1 MVAGLS
7 ITTYTI
13 RMGVKY
19 SVNESFFNHWTPVM
33 AYILGY
39 WYADGSMYISARGK
53 YIVVTS
59 IDESTVLKIK
69 NWLSSQH
76 TVRVDKS
83 TWPNGKLRFA
93 LRIGNAKLYDSLIH
107 LGLHPNKSLTA
118 RMPKVPVKFLKD
130 FIRGYFDGDGCVNL
144 YRSKGISQ
152 KVILRKLSVI
162 FTSGSKKFLEG
173 LLLELRRVLELRQTK
188 IYNSQRSF
196 QLRFAT
202 KDSVTLFGFMYN
214 NIHTD
219 TLLHRKYQIF
229 TNYFELRPQRIDKRV
244 NSVLQCLNNGHVVK

>member
-1 MVAGLS
+1 
-7 ITTYTI
+7 
-13 RMGVKY
+13 MGVKY
-19 SVNESFFNHWTPVM
+19 STNESFFNHWTPVM

-59 IDESTVLKIK
+59 TDKSTILKIK
-69 NWLSSQH
+69 NWLSSKH

-83 TWPNGKLRFA
+83 TWPNGKLRFT

-107 LGLHPNKSLTA
+107 LGLHPNKSLTV
-118 RMPKVPVKFLKD
+118 RMPKVPNKFLKD
-130 FIRGYFDGDGCVNL
+130 FIRGYFDGDGCANL
-144 YRSKGISQ
+144 YRTKGISQ

-162 FTSGSKKFLEG
+162 FTSGSKRFLED
-173 LLLELRRVLELRQTK
+173 LLLELSGVLKLRQTN

-202 KDSVTLFGFMYN
+202 EDSVALFSFMYN
-214 NIHTD
+214 NTYPD
-219 TLLHRKYQIF
+219 LLLQRKYRIF
-229 TNYFELRPQRIDKRV
+229 TNYFQLRSQRIDKKV
-244 NSVLQCLNNGHVVK
+244 NSILQCLGNGHVVK